1 MEDFFEDLGNTLK
14 KTAETVEKKTNEFIG
29 IQKLRSRITACERKT
44 ERDFRDLG
52 EIVFRRFVDGEAM
65 DGEISDIC
73 DEILELQKELAGYR
87 ERLAAKRGQ
96 SICPAC
102 GAHIPKEAAFCMHCG
117 APIPMPEEGF
127 EEETVHS
134 EMAQEEPQPQ
144 EENTAEPAQ
153 ETQDTQDTS
162 ESGQEE
168 QTKE

>member
-87 ERLAAKRGQ
+87 EQLAAKRGQ

-127 EEETVHS
+127 EDSPKEETQS
-134 EMAQEEPQPQ
+134 Q
-144 EENTAEPAQ
+144 ENTEEPAQ
-153 ETQDTQDTS
+153 DVQDAS
-162 ESGQEE
+162 EEEQEV

>member
-44 ERDFRDLG
+44 ERNFCDLG

-65 DGEISDIC
+65 DQEISDIC

-87 ERLAAKRGQ
+87 EKIAAKRGQ

-117 APIPMPEEGF
+117 APIPKT
-127 EEETVHS
+127 EEEFGGEPAHEKTV
-134 EMAQEEPQPQ
+134 QEEAQPQ
-144 EENTAEPAQ
+144 ETAEEPATEVQ
-153 ETQDTQDTS
+153 ESS
-162 ESGQEE
+162 EAEQED